1 MGKRRWRD
9 YKTAAGRRPV
19 KEFLEAL
26 SDEDVARVTAAM
38 KEVEVEG
45 MRAARHLRNAIYEIR
60 TDGHGV
66 IYRVLFAPQGK
77 RKQVVLALVP
87 FKKKKTP
94 KTPPQM
100 IRLAERRLRDW
111 ERRGAELKRE
121 EKTWPRN
128 PIFLMS

>member
-1 MGKRRWRD
+1 MTKRRWRD

-26 SDEDVARVTAAM
+26 SDDDVARVTAAM
-38 KEVEVEG
+38 EEVEVEG
-45 MRAARHLRNAIYEIR
+45 LTAGRHLRNAIYEIR
-60 TDGHGV
+60 TEGRGV
-66 IYRVLFAPQGK
+66 IYRILFAQQGK

-87 FKKKKTP
+87 FKKKTQ

-111 ERRGAELKRE
+111 EKRGAESRKR
-121 EKTWPRN
+121 KP
-128 PIFLMS
+128 FLYLF

>member
-26 SDEDVARVTAAM
+26 SDEDVTRVTAAM
-38 KEVEVEG
+38 EEVEAEG
-45 MRAARHLRNAIYEIR
+45 LRAARHLRNGIYEIR
-60 TDGHGV
+60 TDGAGV
-66 IYRVLFAPQGK
+66 IYRVLFAQQGK

-87 FKKKKTP
+87 FKKKTQ

-111 ERRGAELKRE
+111 EKRGMELKR
-121 EKTWPRN
+121 RRR
-128 PIFLMS
+128 